1 MQETNKQVLFAS
13 RPIGWVSDDNFR
25 FVTRDTDY
33 PEHDG
38 DVLIRNIYLS
48 VDPYMRGRMNSA
60 QTYAAGFE
68 LGKVLTGGAI
78 GQVEMS
84 NNPNFKV
91 GDFVNG
97 MLGWEEYSMVR
108 KAAGLVKVD
117 PKAAPLSYYLG
128 VLGMPGMTAYVG
140 LLDMGEPKAGETV
153 YVSAAS
159 GAVGQI
165 VGQIAKIKG
174 CRVVGSAGSDEKV
187 DFLLNELGFDAAF
200 NYKTAATLG
209 TGLRE
214 TCPDGI
220 DVYFENVGGAM
231 LDAVLMNMNP
241 FGRIAACGMINQ
253 YNLKEPEGVKYLGL
267 VVGKKIRIQGFI
279 VSDHL
284 DRQAAFRSDVGRWL
298 KSGELKYREDIADG
312 LDNAPTAFIGML
324 KGENLGKQVVQ
335 IGTDPTK

>member
-1 MQETNKQVLFAS
+1 
-13 RPIGWVSDDNFR
+13 
-25 FVTRDTDY
+25 
-33 PEHDG
+33 
-38 DVLIRNIYLS
+38 
-48 VDPYMRGRMNSA
+48 
-60 QTYAAGFE
+60 
-68 LGKVLTGGAI
+68 
-78 GQVEMS
+78 
-84 NNPNFKV
+84 
-91 GDFVNG
+91 
-97 MLGWEEYSMVR
+97 
-108 KAAGLVKVD
+108 
-117 PKAAPLSYYLG
+117 
-128 VLGMPGMTAYVG
+128 
-140 LLDMGEPKAGETV
+140 MGEPKAGETV

-241 FGRIAACGMINQ
+241 FGRIAACGMISQ